1 MRLTLPLL
9 AAMALPATATAHPH
23 IFVEAQVHVIFADDG
38 AISVKLDWFYDDL
51 FSLLVTSDLGIDMDG
66 DLLLTADE
74 QALLDDQITV
84 WPPDYTGDL
93 EVAQNGVVLTLAEKQ
108 DHSMTYADGLFLETH
123 VRPIAAVADPAA
135 PLRIRVYDP
144 SFYTAY
150 DLRTPVTIEGRDD
163 CEVQIIPADI
173 DAAYALAE
181 TQLDGRDPSSVGPD
195 EYFPAIGDAFADTIV
210 VTCADPL

>member
-1 MRLTLPLL
+1 MRLTIHLI
-9 AAMALPATATAHPH
+9 AAFALPVPATAHPH
-23 IFVEAQVHVIFADDG
+23 IFVEAQVTVIFADDG
-38 AISVKLDWFYDDL
+38 AILVKLDWFYDDL

-66 DLLLTADE
+66 DLLLTTDE
-74 QALLDDQITV
+74 QALLDDQITA

-93 EVAQNGVVLTLAEKQ
+93 EVSQDVVALTLADKQ
-108 DHSMTYADGLFLETH
+108 NHTMTYERGLFHEAH
-123 VRPIAAVADPAA
+123 IRPIDAVADPAA
-135 PLRIRVYDP
+135 PLEIRVYDP

-150 DLRTPVTIEGRDD
+150 ELRTPVIIAGRDD
-163 CEVQIIPADI
+163 CAVQINSADI

-181 TQLDGRDPSSVGPD
+181 SQLDGRDPSTVGPD

>member
-1 MRLTLPLL
+1 MRLTFPLIVAL
-9 AAMALPATATAHPH
+9 AYPVTVTAHPH
-23 IFVEAQVHVIFADDG
+23 VFVRAQVGVVFDDAG
-38 AISVKLDWFYDDL
+38 EISVRLDWVYDDL

-74 QALLDDQITV
+74 QALLDDQITA

-93 EVAQNGVVLTLAEKQ
+93 EVSQDGVILTLADKQ
-108 DHSMTYADGLFLETH
+108 DHSMTYEGGLFLETH
-123 VRPIAAVADPAA
+123 VRPIAALADPVA
-135 PLRIRVYDP
+135 PLQIRVYDP

-150 DLRTPVTIEGRDD
+150 ELHGPVTVTGRND
-163 CEVQIIPADI
+163 CEVQIIVADI

-181 TQLDGRDPSSVGPD
+181 SQLDGRDPSTVGPE

>member
-1 MRLTLPLL
+1 MRLTIPLI
-9 AAMALPATATAHPH
+9 AAFALPVPATAHPH
-23 IFVEAQVHVIFADDG
+23 IFVEAQVTVIFADDG
-38 AISVKLDWFYDDL
+38 AILVKLDWFYDDL

-66 DLLLTADE
+66 DLLLTTDE
-74 QALLDDQITV
+74 QALLDDQITA

-93 EVAQNGVVLTLAEKQ
+93 EVSQDVVALTLADKQ
-108 DHSMTYADGLFLETH
+108 NHTMTYERGLFHEAH
-123 VRPIAAVADPAA
+123 IRPIDAVADPAA
-135 PLRIRVYDP
+135 PLEIRVYDP

-150 DLRTPVTIEGRDD
+150 ELRTPVIIAGRDD
-163 CEVQIIPADI
+163 CAVQINSADI

-181 TQLDGRDPSSVGPD
+181 SQLDGRDPSTVGPD